1 MKMFKRFAAAL
12 LVGVMALAML
22 TACSSG
28 GTTLIGKEFEN
39 KVVEAIGT
47 ATGQKLENDDGL
59 RAKGLVLLD
68 NIKADGTIA
77 EDDAFDEDDDE
88 TYSVMVITE
97 EMMARFN
104 VLAEDGENDAAAE
117 KLYHAQEVNADMIS
131 KIVGL
136 FKTMTSEDS
145 DITKIG
151 VATKS
156 LNGKTYAAIAVEY
169 DMSEVA

>member
-39 KVVEAIGT
+39 KVVAAIGA
-47 ATGQKLENDDGL
+47 ATGKKLENDDGL

-68 NIKADGTIA
+68 NINADGTIA
-77 EDDAFDEDDDE
+77 EDDAWDGDEETYAVFVLTEDMFTAPTAEDDSEDE
-88 TYSVMVITE
+88 PEI
-97 EMMARFN
+97 
-104 VLAEDGENDAAAE
+104 L
-117 KLYHAQEVNADMIS
+117 KAQEVTAEMIAKIATVVKGEFGGEDAD
-131 KIVGL
+131 GL
-136 FKTMTSEDS
+136 
-145 DITKIG
+145 TKIG

-156 LNGKTYAAIAVEY
+156 LNGKTYAAIAVEFEV
-169 DMSEVA
+169 SEIA